1 MVYSPYHYENMW
13 LALQSSAPALQAM
26 HDEVSMS
33 RKGRKNE
40 QKMELDDLGFNLDAH
55 NMGYSTKHKSDMASQ
70 CPDGGKIDHMVKET
84 TLVTPIGVWL
94 PPNPWVSTSF
104 FHSNSL
110 HYAKPM
116 MQFMKPRVGVFLK
129 QRIAFTTVKINILVY
144 KN

>member
-70 CPDGGKIDHMVKET
+70 CPDGGKIDHMV
-84 TLVTPIGVWL
+84 LFAYIAIV
-94 PPNPWVSTSF
+94 
-104 FHSNSL
+104 NS
-110 HYAKPM
+110 
-116 MQFMKPRVGVFLK
+116 
-129 QRIAFTTVKINILVY
+129 
-144 KN
+144 